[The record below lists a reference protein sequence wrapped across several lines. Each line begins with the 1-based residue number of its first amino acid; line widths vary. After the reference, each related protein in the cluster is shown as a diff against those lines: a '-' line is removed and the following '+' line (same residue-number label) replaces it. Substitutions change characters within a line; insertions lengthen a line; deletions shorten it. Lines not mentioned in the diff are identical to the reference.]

1 MQVDGYEALVFYHK
15 PVLEA
20 VAILAQNEGPLN
32 EVVPVFGVDVMF
44 NLGCY
49 LCGQFCVKEHR
60 LCEEPTLPVVYFV
73 CLTEKKQVHE
83 GILEALVTA
92 APLLKHARCVGSD
105 LAWVQ
110 DTALKNHFPN
120 TFRAKCD
127 KHAAEC
133 FERAITVNGAKG
145 KEKEI
150 MNWYYK
156 AKELCDVEFAAA
168 EERVCTGKNPDFNKE
183 MCTWF
188 KRSYVRTCLQKY
200 LRVCTLEGV
209 GFVSYPGQCHKIA

>member
-1 MQVDGYEALVFYHK
+1 MGTGHGSHPTNPLTIKGKWQDFKWLQHHVQVPYVQMLVAVSCANDAGPELLICTIQVDGYEALVFYHK

-92 APLLKHARCVGSD
+92 VPLLKQ
-105 LAWVQ
+105 LETEQ
-110 DTALKNHFPN
+110 P
-120 TFRAKCD
+120 
-127 KHAAEC
+127 
-133 FERAITVNGAKG
+133 
-145 KEKEI
+145 
-150 MNWYYK
+150 
-156 AKELCDVEFAAA
+156 
-168 EERVCTGKNPDFNKE
+168 
-183 MCTWF
+183 
-188 KRSYVRTCLQKY
+188 
-200 LRVCTLEGV
+200 TLM
-209 GFVSYPGQCHKIA
+209 PRQCI